1 MLAPTSHARATLCTC
16 PAAPIDEE
24 MFLSRFM
31 GLQGGGRRTP
41 DESGAKLTEA
51 GLPLGF
57 SLKQGYRPYME
68 DVYVAKKFQEAKDSG
83 SVSVI
88 LARRSFAA
96 SAACFYDPPTISFLF
111 SPPVSSVF
119 LMGTPAAARASS
131 LATISH
137 ATCRRNWRPHPNL
150 KRRCAEHF

>member
-1 MLAPTSHARATLCTC
+1 
-16 PAAPIDEE
+16 

-88 LARRSFAA
+88 FARRSFAA
-96 SAACFYDPPTISFLF
+96 SAACFFMTLPQSHSCSAHLFL
-111 SPPVSSVF
+111 
-119 LMGTPAAARASS
+119 
-131 LATISH
+131 
-137 ATCRRNWRPHPNL
+137 
-150 KRRCAEHF
+150 RCF